1 MILIALTI
9 SIYFA
14 AFFQIKIFIGSIST
28 YRWHFR
34 IRELWQD
41 GNRGRLSNLYR
52 QEIWSVAAWEVYKV
66 TGDKDWLK

>member
-34 IRELWQD
+34 IRD
-41 GNRGRLSNLYR
+41 FGRMGNGGAYPICTDRKFGLLLHGKF
-52 QEIWSVAAWEVYKV
+52 IK
-66 TGDKDWLK
+66 